1 MVKQKIFTFLLILIG
16 LTACGPLAESL
27 VEIDSATAVSPTTQP
42 GTGMGMGSNSSMRDR
57 HHASIPEEYA
67 SLTNPAASD
76 GASLERGAA
85 VYAERCLTCHGENG
99 QGDGPAS
106 SALDP
111 APVDIAHTSQ
121 MMSDA
126 YLFYRVSEG
135 GLFAPFNS
143 TMPAWK
149 DILDEQARWDVLN
162 YVQALGSGQIEPGQQ
177 GGNAAYDPA
186 AEAVKHAEMITEGVA
201 QELITQADGDV
212 FLAVH
217 DQLDVLLMADNGETR
232 GGMDSRQAIFLQQ
245 LVDEGKITQEESDV
259 FTAVHDTLMDA
270 GLME

>member
-1 MVKQKIFTFLLILIG
+1 MKQKIFTFLVFLIG
-16 LTACGPLAESL
+16 LTACGPVTESL
-27 VEIDSATAVSPTTQP
+27 VEVDSATAVSPTTQP

-57 HHASIPEEYA
+57 HHAAIPEEYA

-76 GASLERGAA
+76 GESLERGAA

-111 APVDIAHTSQ
+111 APVAIAHTSQ

-149 DILDEQARWDVLN
+149 DILDEQARWDVIN
-162 YVQALGSGQIEPGQQ
+162 YVRALGSGQVEQ
-177 GGNAAYDPA
+177 GGNSAYDPA
-186 AEAVKHAEMITEGVA
+186 AEAAKHAEMVTEGVV
-201 QELITQADGDV
+201 QGLITQADGDV

-245 LVDEGKITQEESDV
+245 LVDEEKITQGDSDL